1 MIVFEALQAK
11 HGDSL
16 LLRYDHKGQTRLW
29 VIDGGPPGV
38 FKASLQ
44 PRLEELRGADESLR
58 VDLAMVS
65 HIDDDHIAGMGQ
77 LTRQLVRLKD
87 QGRALPLDIQRFWHN
102 GFREIVGGGDLAAI
116 RPAAAAASVAASKD
130 DFRAIAEK
138 FGITSVAGQL
148 VLSSVGQGVDLLAD
162 IDSLQIPL
170 NDPIGKRI
178 VAPHSEELE
187 GAKITFLGPLKNRLD
202 ALKQAWADATTA
214 GDITRLVGLFNDDR
228 DDSVTNLSSISMLVE
243 IGKRKILLTGDAR
256 GDDLVA
262 GWEASGRDPKQPFP
276 IDILKMPHHG
286 SDRNQTLEF
295 LELFPADH
303 YVISAD
309 GKHGNPDVKTMTGM
323 AQVLANR
330 EYTVHITNRTPTMK
344 KALDALENERTKP
357 GRRFKIRF
365 RDNNSPFLDIKLD

>member
-1 MIVFEALQAK
+1 
-11 HGDSL
+11 
-16 LLRYDHKGQTRLW
+16 
-29 VIDGGPPGV
+29 V